1 MIFLLIIAHL
11 IADFYLQSSKMAENK
26 KTSFKTLLAHSVV
39 YLAVFAIVD
48 FVFLQ
53 AISAVWTTL
62 IIATSHFV
70 IDFARTKIESNCK
83 CNKSFFVTFLID
95 QALHLTVII
104 VTYCL
109 FNLLSKV
116 NYVYEYCEANS
127 NFIQI
132 LAYCLLFVAL
142 LNPAS
147 VFIKKMF
154 AFLFKEDPNNEPG
167 NNAGNMIGKLERTIT
182 AILLLCNQFAAIGLV
197 ITAKSIARFKQLE
210 DQNFAEKYLIGTLLS
225 LTVSLV
231 LTIVLKTIFSL

>member
-1 MIFLLIIAHL
+1 MIFLLIIGHL

-39 YLAVFAIVD
+39 YLFVFAIVD

-53 AISAVWTTL
+53 AITAMWTTL
-62 IIATSHFV
+62 IIAVSHFV
-70 IDFARTKIESNCK
+70 LDFAQTKIESNCK
-83 CNKSFFVTFLID
+83 SNKILFITFLID
-95 QALHLTVII
+95 QVLHLAVII
-104 VTYCL
+104 VIYCL
-109 FNLLSKV
+109 FGLLSKG

-132 LAYCLLFVAL
+132 LAYVFLFVVL
-142 LNPAS
+142 LNPTSA
-147 VFIKKMF
+147 FIKKMF

-197 ITAKSIARFKQLE
+197 LTAKSIARYKQLE
-210 DQNFAEKYLIGTLLS
+210 CQKFAERYLIGTLLS
-225 LTVSLV
+225 FTISLA
-231 LTIVLKTIFSL
+231 LTIVLMTIFSL